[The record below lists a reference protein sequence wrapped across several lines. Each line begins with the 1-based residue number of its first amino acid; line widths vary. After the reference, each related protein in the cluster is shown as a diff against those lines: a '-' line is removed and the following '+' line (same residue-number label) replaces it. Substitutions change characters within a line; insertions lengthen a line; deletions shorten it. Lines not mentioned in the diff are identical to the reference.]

1 MKKAIFLAVTLLCV
15 CLFACGVFAQSNPV
29 IVETPTLKVVVDGK
43 QLDLTNIP
51 INCNGRVLL
60 GLREVLVALGVK
72 NDDEHIIW
80 NPVNRSV
87 KIIHDGIEINLAIGN
102 KKATVNGVEIEVDAE
117 PVIHKDRT
125 YIPTRFVAQSL
136 SRLVFWDKSAYNVVI
151 TSEDML
157 YEVTDIMNSQLSKAG
172 QPVHLIQEEVL
183 IIGSEEIA
191 RATHDIKSDLGKET
205 EYIYLTENWDG
216 KTIQTEIYNDGTR
229 TYRKASYR
237 DKWLKQE
244 NGDETEIEEQDDET
258 LAAFIASLVV
268 TEKSDQRIV
277 IEGES
282 LAYALNGPFDVL
294 KDESS
299 KCHVTMQYR
308 VKTDGNN
315 TENIEIEN
323 VETIIRGS
331 QNTQEGKKPYEFK
344 RNVRYMLDETVTVPV
359 PADLNNSYT
368 IPEGMKEYYNSKGY
382 TFHVPEEWSLPA
394 FDEEVP
400 IISYENETD
409 SDKWCIIVTEMVFD
423 LGFDWS
429 IHDLK
434 PWLTQNVKDSVN
446 NGIIIGTEDFKWK
459 GYNAIRITVSGQNKA
474 DGGYVKQQV
483 IAVNYNGI
491 LVVFTCVGESS
502 TFDLKLNEVNKI
514 IDSWDLPMFG

>member
-1 MKKAIFLAVTLLCV
+1 
-15 CLFACGVFAQSNPV
+15 LFACGVFAQPNPV

-43 QLDLTNIP
+43 QLDLTNVP

-60 GLREVLVALGVK
+60 GLREVLVALGVE

-87 KIIHDGIEINLAIGN
+87 KIIHDGVEINLAIGN
-102 KKATVNGVEIEVDAE
+102 KKAMVNGVEIELDAE

-136 SRLVFWDKSAYNVVI
+136 SRMVFWDKSAYSVVI

-157 YEVTDIMNSQLSKAG
+157 FEISNIMNSQLNKAG
-172 QPVHLIQEEVL
+172 QTVHLIQEDVL
-183 IIGSEEIA
+183 KIGSEEIA
-191 RATHDIKSDLGKET
+191 RSTYDIKSDLDKGT

-216 KTIQTEIYNDGTR
+216 KTIQTEIYDDGTNI
-229 TYRKASYR
+229 YRKASYR

-244 NGDETEIEEQDDET
+244 SGDGSEIEEQDDET
-258 LAAFIASLVV
+258 LIAFIASLVV
-268 TEKSDQRIV
+268 AEKSEQRIV
-277 IEGES
+277 VEGES

-294 KDESS
+294 KDKSS

-308 VKTDGNN
+308 VRTDGDN

-323 VETIIRGS
+323 VETIITGS
-331 QNTQEGKKPYEFK
+331 RNTQEGTMPYEYK
-344 RNVRYMLDETVTVPV
+344 RNVRYMIDETVTVPV

-368 IPEGMKEYYNSKGY
+368 IPKGMNEYYNSKGY
-382 TFHVPEEWSLPA
+382 TLRVPEEWNLPA
-394 FDEEVP
+394 FDEETPV
-400 IISYENETD
+400 ISYENETD
-409 SDKWCIIVTEMVFD
+409 SDKWCIIIIDMASSFN
-423 LGFDWS
+423 FDWS
-429 IHDLK
+429 IYDVK
-434 PWLTQNVKDSVN
+434 PGLIPNVKDSVN
-446 NGIIIGTEDFKWK
+446 NGEVISTEDFKWK
-459 GYNAIRITVSGQNKA
+459 GYDAVRITVSGQNKA

-491 LVVFTCVGESS
+491 LVIFTYVGETS
-502 TFDLKLNEVNKI
+502 TFDSKLNEAIKI
-514 IDSWDLPMFG
+514 IDSWELPIFG